1 MKHAQDELVWI
12 DGQGV
17 AHPLG
22 EVATQRM
29 RLREGAYRMLPTPK
43 HLVFMRYT
51 GADGRRDLEDGA
63 IVRLAGE
70 ITAPGA
76 MCDVLAILGSASWR
90 GELVVMD
97 GELTRSVFFEAGNVV
112 GVRTDAEDER
122 LGRILY
128 RYGAISEAQ
137 IEPVLKRTK
146 TGQRFAQAALELGF
160 VTQEQVYKFLGRQ
173 VEEVVLA
180 VLQLADGMFC
190 FLDGFDEGRLPS
202 RQVISANSLLMNHV
216 TQLDE
221 IRYFRPWIPSA
232 DYVAERTQLPG
243 PSGLSPLPGPSGLS
257 PNVGS
262 PPASVVWEAVDGQR
276 SVGDLGRVT
285 GLGEFEVTKQLFH
298 LGQSGHVIMRPPRL
312 RGGAA
317 EAALLT
323 SRALRSI
330 HQAADAA
337 GRGTALRHSLEGF
350 AAGAYDQLLRGA
362 GPFED
367 GTIDVETVARNALTC
382 APGGEVEV
390 REMLYDYAAF
400 ALFSATASLG
410 PAGAGLAAEVERMLA
425 KLRPPGLSGPMG
437 ASGVYKLSPR
447 DSGSGLVFSPGDGG

>member
-76 MCDVLAILGSASWR
+76 MCDVLAILGSACWR

-160 VTQEQVYKFLGRQ
+160 VTQEQVYKFLARQ

-221 IRYFRPWIPSA
+221 IRYFRPWIPSV
-232 DYVAERTQLPG
+232 DYVPERTPVRA
-243 PSGLSPLPGPSGLS
+243 PEH
-257 PNVGS
+257 
-262 PPASVVWEAVDGQR
+262 ASVVLEAVDGQR
-276 SVGDLGRVT
+276 CVGDLGRVT

-298 LGQSGHVIMRPPRL
+298 LGQSGHVVMLPPRL

-323 SRALRSI
+323 SRALRTI

-367 GTIDVETVARNALTC
+367 GTIDVEAVARNALTC

-410 PAGAGLAAEVERMLA
+410 PTGAGLAAEVERMLA

-437 ASGVYKLSPR
+437 NSGVYKLSPR